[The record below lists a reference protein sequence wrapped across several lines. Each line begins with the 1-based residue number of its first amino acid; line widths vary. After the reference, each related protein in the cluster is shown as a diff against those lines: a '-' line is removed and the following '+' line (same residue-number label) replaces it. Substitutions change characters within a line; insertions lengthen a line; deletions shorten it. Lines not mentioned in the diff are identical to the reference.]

1 MFHSSVPRFR
11 PGFETLE
18 SRDTPSAALL
28 SETFEEVKPP
38 ALPSGWQSWSSTDD
52 GYISSKLASA
62 DGSPALASLGSRATQ
77 SRFWSSAAQPADA
90 GVSVRYDSVGPA
102 PIQVLAR
109 GQNLGTATPSYLAA
123 TVTPGARQVS
133 LVEVQNGVART
144 VAKLATA
151 NPVYGVWLNVT
162 LQPLGNRASVEIQRP
177 DTKQYLNPQGQWQT
191 AEVAALQGG
200 VTAQSAAGL
209 VGAGREAGGQGMT
222 FLDDILVTPP
232 PDTSVHESF
241 DQLAAGSLPPNW
253 KGWTSDGSA
262 GFVVSPLR
270 DVSAPNGLVANGSSV
285 TAARAWLGDSQPAD
299 VQASASF
306 FADSLIPGS
315 VFARGSNLDTATP
328 TYYALTAT
336 RGLGV
341 RLVKVVNGAETTLA
355 AVKSTAYTS
364 GVWVRLS
371 LTVSGDE
378 LRAVVFRPDT
388 GQWLTPDGAWVGSPQ
403 PALSATDAG
412 VTGGGSVGFARSR
425 LAAGPVGFDDLE
437 ILPGAAIAGPQVTVT
452 ASQTGAS
459 VSNDVTFH
467 ATADPAGAA
476 RRVEFRVDGQLQAAF
491 ASAPADWTLDTTLL
505 TNGTHQLDVRAVDQ
519 AGNVGDTTLSFTV
532 ANAAPLPM
540 PTRPTLATHYD
551 HIQFAALA
559 YAGNPM
565 GPFEQQKLEDSVD
578 LLIPNPQYMQRV
590 NQFAPDTPQLIYSNL
605 SNLYQGLL
613 TDWLHYADQNGDSR
627 ELAFYHVS
635 QATPFTGGSP
645 SSQPVNWFWNATR
658 GAADGSGTQ
667 ANLTSASQGGQ
678 GFGVAFGAAGQAVNV
693 GYPDKFREVNFTI
706 DRAAAPGWHAV
717 YEYPT
722 AVGPDGTPTAWKQL
736 APIQDTTGGLGQSGQ
751 VIFDPPADWVTARL
765 GGSADWLFYV
775 RVRTTTG
782 TAAQA
787 PDARTILG
795 RDYVGA
801 GGRSQGVIPAFDYAA
816 DADHDGY
823 LSDAE
828 YAKRAKDMDARF
840 VYESRLF
847 YPFYGQMRFVT
858 NPSSSAVRQW
868 AADYHARLLRQNPL
882 ADGVFLDNSGG
893 RLPFAGTPV
902 VEPVATYSQDSANLV
917 AAVWRTVGPKL
928 VVTNTSGG
936 RTDAD
941 PIAKN
946 SVGALEEFAIR
957 PTEATWSAVNDLSNL
972 VRERLGADSPSPYLI
987 LDTYSGMLAMNSP
1000 RVQNGALAYYYL
1012 LADPKRTMIMFFGG
1026 QAPSAPW
1033 SQTWIQSAQV
1043 DIGQPAGSMFV
1054 FASGQDPENTALQY
1068 QVFGRQYGRA
1078 LVLYKPLS
1086 YTLGRGT
1093 GTLDDATATTQKL
1106 DGNYRVLNPDGT
1118 LGPVVNQISLRNGE
1132 GAVLWKVG

>member
-62 DGSPALASLGSRATQ
+62 DGSPSLASLGSRVTQ
-77 SRFWSSAAQPADA
+77 SRFWYSTAQPADA

-109 GQNLGTATPSYLAA
+109 GQNLGGTTPSYLAA
-123 TVTPGARQVS
+123 TVTAGARQVS
-133 LVEVQNGVART
+133 IVEVQNGVSRT
-144 VAKLATA
+144 VATLNAA
-151 NPVYGVWLNVT
+151 SPVYGVWLNVA

-177 DTKQYLNPQGQWQT
+177 DTKQYLNAQGQWQT
-191 AEVAALQGG
+191 AEVAALQAS
-200 VTAQSAAGL
+200 VTAQSTAGL
-209 VGAGREAGGQGMT
+209 VGVGREAGGQGMT

-232 PDTSVHESF
+232 PIVTVHESF

-253 KGWTSDGSA
+253 KGWTNDGST
-262 GFVVSPLR
+262 GFLVSPLR
-270 DVSAPNGLVANGSSV
+270 ALNSTNGLVANGSSV
-285 TAARAWLGDSQPAD
+285 TAARGWLGDSQPAE

-315 VFARGSNLDTATP
+315 VFARGSDLATTTP

-341 RLVKVVNGAETTLA
+341 RLVKVVNGVETTLA

-371 LTVSGDE
+371 LTVSGDQ

-388 GQWLTPDGAWVGSPQ
+388 GQWLTPDGAWNSTPQ
-403 PALSATDAG
+403 PALAATDAS
-412 VTGGGSVGFARSR
+412 VTGDGFVGFARSR

-437 ILPGAAIAGPQVTVT
+437 ILPGAATAGPQVTVT
-452 ASQTGAS
+452 ASQSGAS
-459 VSNDVTFH
+459 FSNDVTFH

-476 RRVEFRVDGQLQAAF
+476 RRVEFRLDGQLQAAF
-491 ASAPADWTLDTTLL
+491 AAAPADWTLDTTLL
-505 TNGTHQLDVRAVDQ
+505 TNGAHQLVVRAVDQ
-519 AGNVGDTTLSFTV
+519 SGNAGSTTLSFTV
-532 ANAAPLPM
+532 ANAASLPM
-540 PTRPTLATHYD
+540 PTRPTLAAHYN

-565 GPFEQQKLEDSVD
+565 GSFEQQRLEDSVD
-578 LLIPNPQYMQRV
+578 LLIPNPMYMQTV
-590 NQFAPDTPQLIYSNL
+590 NQYAPDTPQLIYSNL

-613 TDWLHYADQNGDSR
+613 TNWLHYADQNDVSR
-627 ELAFYHVS
+627 ELALYHVT

-645 SSQPVNWFWNATR
+645 SSQPVNWFWNVTR

-667 ANLTSASQGGQ
+667 TNLTSAAQGGQ
-678 GFGVAFGAAGQAVNV
+678 SFGVTFGAAGQAVNI
-693 GYPDKFREVNFTI
+693 GYPDKFREVNLTI
-706 DRAAAPGWHAV
+706 DRAAAPGWQAV

-736 APIQDTTGGLGQSGQ
+736 TPIQDTTGGLERSGQ
-751 VIFDPPADWVTARL
+751 LTFDPPADWVTARV
-765 GGSADWLFYV
+765 GNSSDWLYYI
-775 RVRTTTG
+775 RVRTTAG
-782 TAAQA
+782 SAAQA
-787 PDARTILG
+787 PDAKTILG

-801 GGRSQGVIPAFDYAA
+801 DGRSQGVIPAFDYAA
-816 DADHDGY
+816 DANHDGY

-828 YAKRAKDMDARF
+828 YAKRTKGMDARF

-858 NPSSSAVRQW
+858 NPSSSAMRQW
-868 AADYHARLLRQNPL
+868 AAAYHVRLLKQNPL

-893 RLPFAGTPV
+893 KLPFAGTPV
-902 VEPVATYSQDSANLV
+902 IEPVASYSKDSANLV
-917 AAVWRTVGPKL
+917 ASVWRTVGPKL

-936 RTDAD
+936 GSGADA
-941 PIAKN
+941 IAKV

-957 PTEATWSAVNDLSNL
+957 PTEATWSAVNDLANL
-972 VRERLGADSPSPYLI
+972 VKERLGADSPSPYVI
-987 LDTYSGMLAMNSP
+987 LDTYSGTLAMNSP

-1043 DIGQPAGSMFV
+1043 NIGQPAGSMYL
-1054 FASGQDPENTALQY
+1054 FASGQDPENAALQY
-1068 QVFGRQYGRA
+1068 RVFGRQYGRA
-1078 LVLYKPLS
+1078 LVLYKPRS

-1093 GTLDDATATTQKL
+1093 GTLADATATTHKL